1 MTYFFKPD
9 KLNVKIISSKTKS
22 SKHKLL
28 NTNCLSS
35 KTLSK
40 KLKNTKNLGIHY
52 FLMQPSKKSKTPI
65 QTATHGHMKKITK
78 NQKI

>member
-9 KLNVKIISSKTKS
+9 KLSVKIISSKTKS

-40 KLKNTKNLGIHY
+40 KLKNTKNLGIQY
-52 FLMQPSKKSKTPI
+52 FLI
-65 QTATHGHMKKITK
+65 
-78 NQKI
+78 